1 VSWIKLK
8 CLEYEKAI
16 QIFSFIDVT
25 ILTTG
30 LAMPDIQN
38 WRKCAKT
45 VIHHERKEANK
56 HFVETFH
63 LLYQKKQDPVYR
75 CKTEMIPE
83 EESHG

>member
-1 VSWIKLK
+1 VSPQELIRDCTTWHTVSWIKIK
-8 CLEYEKAI
+8 YLEYEKAI

-25 ILTTG
+25 ILTMG

-56 HFVETFH
+56 HLCETRPCSP
-63 LLYQKKQDPVYR
+63 LQD
-75 CKTEMIPE
+75 K
-83 EESHG
+83 